1 MKRWCTDIPQDPDGI
16 LSYVHYAKIQEN
28 FLWTEPILLSRLLG
42 SLSSLAT
49 LWMCATKIPDELLGH
64 IWRGEFG
71 KGITT
76 VHLRLPYC
84 TLPTLTSMILSLPDL
99 KKLCVERCGDV
110 LEEPHPTYSVTP
122 ERGPLDSLKLY
133 GCVDRIGEALTKFR
147 FTSRRL
153 SLDVGI
159 TNVEQLLL
167 LSSETVVELKLYNTW
182 SLWILGLSRDDN
194 DRFSR

>member
-1 MKRWCTDIPQDPDGI
+1 
-16 LSYVHYAKIQEN
+16 
-28 FLWTEPILLSRLLG
+28 
-42 SLSSLAT
+42 
-49 LWMCATKIPDELLGH
+49 
-64 IWRGEFG
+64 
-71 KGITT
+71 
-76 VHLRLPYC
+76 
-84 TLPTLTSMILSLPDL
+84 MILSLPDL

-110 LEEPHPTYSVTP
+110 PEEPHPTYSVTP

-133 GCVDRIGEALTKFR
+133 GRMDRIGEALTKFR